1 MEFPTE
7 LTSGDREDRAV
18 LEMQSSGE
26 AQIPPSDPR
35 LTDRPNGAPITSRFG
50 FLSVHKPQSQT

>member
-26 AQIPPSDPR
+26 AQIR
-35 LTDRPNGAPITSRFG
+35 HCQVEVF
-50 FLSVHKPQSQT
+50 

>member
-1 MEFPTE
+1 MEFRTE

-26 AQIPPSDPR
+26 AQIPPAIR
-35 LTDRPNGAPITSRFG
+35 G
-50 FLSVHKPQSQT
+50 